1 MPRFGQIALA
11 LWFAGAPVWA
21 ARAPS
26 NKVLVDGMAAKISGQ
41 VITVREARFF
51 LALHRFREGK
61 TDPFAPEGQGELRGS
76 VQRYLLEEMVY
87 SELKSLK
94 FDGGNRGDAEKALAA
109 RKKPP
114 GRKVWDRLLQ
124 TYGKTDAEAV
134 DRVWKSQ
141 QVEKFIQRRVET
153 MTPIVTSA
161 EIDRFIRQ
169 KAASA
174 DRRLDEK
181 DLEKQ
186 RPMAAQ
192 ELKKDLMR
200 KELEEWIV
208 LLKRKYSVTNYL
220 EG

>member
-1 MPRFGQIALA
+1 VPRFGQIAACLFLCA
-11 LWFAGAPVWA
+11 VAQGA
-21 ARAPS
+21 RTPS
-26 NKVLVDGMAAKISGQ
+26 NKTLIDGMAAKISGQ
-41 VITVREARFF
+41 ILTVREARFF
-51 LALHRFREGK
+51 LALQRFRDGK
-61 TDPFAPEGQGELRGS
+61 TDPFAPEGQGELRSS

-94 FDGGNRGDAEKALAA
+94 FEGGSRGDAEKSLAQ
-109 RKKPP
+109 RKKAPAS
-114 GRKVWDRLLQ
+114 KTWDRLLK
-124 TYGKTDAEAV
+124 TYGKTDAETV

-141 QVEKFIQRRVET
+141 QAEKFIQRRVET
-153 MTPIVTSA
+153 MTPIVTSS
-161 EIDRFIRQ
+161 EIDRYIRQ
-169 KAASA
+169 KAASQDKRVD
-174 DRRLDEK
+174 DR

-186 RPMAAQ
+186 RPQAAQ

>member
-1 MPRFGQIALA
+1 VPRIGQIVLVLCLA
-11 LWFAGAPVWA
+11 TAPLSA
-21 ARAPS
+21 ARTPT
-26 NKVLVDGMAAKISGQ
+26 NKVLIDGMAAKISGQ
-41 VITVREARFF
+41 IITVREARFF
-51 LALHRFREGK
+51 LALQRFREGK
-61 TDPFAPEGQGELRGS
+61 TDVFGPEGQGELRGS

-94 FDGGNRGDAEKALAA
+94 FDGGMRAAAEKALAA
-109 RKKPP
+109 RKSPT
-114 GRKVWDRLLQ
+114 GRKVWDRLLK

-174 DRRLDEK
+174 DRRVDEK

-186 RPMAAQ
+186 RPQAAQ